1 MTENDG
7 WREIGAKCSS
17 GGGCMVVTKMA
28 GVYVVRDTK
37 TDQCLV
43 FSKHE
48 YAAHRRQVLEGS
60 WPQVLLR
67 LLRQTHLVAQSTRC
81 VLRLAR
87 YLLGRICG

>member
-1 MTENDG
+1 
-7 WREIGAKCSS
+7 
-17 GGGCMVVTKMA
+17 MVVTKVA

-43 FSKHE
+43 FSEQE
-48 YAAHRRQVLEGS
+48 YADHRRRILNGS

-67 LLRQTHLVAQSTRC
+67 LLRQALLLARPTRC

-87 YLLGRICG
+87 YLLGQIRG

>member
-1 MTENDG
+1 
-7 WREIGAKCSS
+7 
-17 GGGCMVVTKMA
+17 MVVTKVA

-48 YAAHRRQVLEGS
+48 YAAHRRQILERG

-67 LLRQTHLVAQSTRC
+67 LMRRAHVLAHSTRC

-87 YLLGRICG
+87 YLLGWTCA

>member
-1 MTENDG
+1 
-7 WREIGAKCSS
+7 
-17 GGGCMVVTKMA
+17 MVVTKVA

-48 YAAHRRQVLEGS
+48 YAAHRRQILEGS

-67 LLRQTHLVAQSTRC
+67 LLRQAVLLAQPTRC
-81 VLRLAR
+81 VLPLAR
-87 YLLGRICG
+87 YLLGQIRG

>member
-1 MTENDG
+1 
-7 WREIGAKCSS
+7 
-17 GGGCMVVTKMA
+17 MVVTKVA

-67 LLRQTHLVAQSTRC
+67 LLRQADLLVGSTRW

-87 YLLGRICG
+87 YLSAEIRG